1 MEMAEG
7 QYGRKN
13 VVLLLLGRTVSR
25 FGAAFYLIALPLYIL
40 QLTGSLAQTGVF
52 FSLSSLPALLVTPFL
67 GVFVEKVNRKHL
79 LVACDLLTAALY
91 ALLLL
96 PLGAEAF
103 MAVLFG
109 VTVLANVLANT
120 FEIGSKLM
128 FSELTT
134 PETIEKYNGA
144 KSFADSAASVIAP
157 ALGTVAFGL
166 WGFRF
171 VVVVVAAGYALSALQ
186 ECFILYRRG
195 RVEQSGEK
203 EGWFAQFA
211 GGVRYVVGE
220 KDVLA
225 LAAMAMALNFFA
237 ANGEEIIN
245 PGILIQK
252 YGITEKLFG
261 MTSSAVVIGTLAA
274 GLFIFQNKRV
284 DLRKNLKTL
293 LLLNSGVM
301 ILIGVGS
308 LCMTEFPM
316 AYFVLFLFFQFLLGV
331 ITSFVNVPMMSYFQT
346 RVPIEYQGRFFAL
359 LAFASGLL
367 IPLGISYA
375 GFLASLVGADVAYII
390 NNACIIVVVLLGR
403 RFL

>member
-1 MEMAEG
+1 MTEG
-7 QYGRKN
+7 QYAKKN
-13 VVLLLLGRTVSR
+13 VVLLLMGRTVSR

-40 QLTGSLAQTGVF
+40 QRTGSLAQTGVF
-52 FSLSSLPALLVTPFL
+52 FSLSSLPALLLTPFL
-67 GVFVEKVNRKHL
+67 GVFVEKINRKYL
-79 LVACDLLTAALY
+79 LVVCDLLTAALY

-96 PLGAEAF
+96 PLEAEGF

-109 VTVLANVLANT
+109 VTVLVNVVANA

-144 KSFADSAASVIAP
+144 MSFADSAASVIAS

-186 ECFILYRRG
+186 ECLILYQKG
-195 RVEQSGEK
+195 EVGQSGEK
-203 EGWFAQFA
+203 EGWLAEFM
-211 GGVRYVVGE
+211 GGLRYVAGE
-220 KDVLA
+220 KDVLV

-237 ANGEEIIN
+237 ANAEEIIN

-252 YGITEKLFG
+252 YGISEKLFG
-261 MTSSAVVIGTLAA
+261 MTSSAVVLGTLAA
-274 GLFIFQNKRV
+274 GLFIFRNQWI

-301 ILIGVGS
+301 I
-308 LCMTEFPM
+308 
-316 AYFVLFLFFQFLLGV
+316 
-331 ITSFVNVPMMSYFQT
+331 
-346 RVPIEYQGRFFAL
+346 
-359 LAFASGLL
+359 
-367 IPLGISYA
+367 
-375 GFLASLVGADVAYII
+375 
-390 NNACIIVVVLLGR
+390 
-403 RFL
+403 

>member
-1 MEMAEG
+1 MTEG
-7 QYGRKN
+7 QYGKKN

-40 QLTGSLAQTGVF
+40 QRTGSLAQTGVF
-52 FSLSSLPALLVTPFL
+52 FSLSSLPALLLTPFL
-67 GVFVEKVNRKHL
+67 GVFVEKINRKHL

-96 PLGAEAF
+96 PLEAEGF

-109 VTVLANVLANT
+109 VTVLVNVLANA

-144 KSFADSAASVIAP
+144 KSFADSAASVIAS

-186 ECFILYRRG
+186 ECLILYQKG
-195 RVEQSGEK
+195 ETGQSGEK
-203 EGWFAQFA
+203 EGWLAEFM
-211 GGVRYVVGE
+211 GGLRYVAGE

-237 ANGEEIIN
+237 ANAEEIIN

-252 YGITEKLFG
+252 YGISEKLFG
-261 MTSSAVVIGTLAA
+261 MTSSAVVLGTLAA
-274 GLFIFQNKRV
+274 GLFIFRNQWI

-308 LCMTEFPM
+308 LCMTGIPT
-316 AYFVLFLFFQFLLGV
+316 AYFALFLFFQFLLGI
-331 ITSFVNVPMMSYFQT
+331 ITSFVNVPMMSSFQT
-346 RVPIEYQGRFFAL
+346 RVPIAYQGRFFAL

-390 NNACIIVVVLLGR
+390 NNLCIVVVILLGR
-403 RFL
+403 KFL